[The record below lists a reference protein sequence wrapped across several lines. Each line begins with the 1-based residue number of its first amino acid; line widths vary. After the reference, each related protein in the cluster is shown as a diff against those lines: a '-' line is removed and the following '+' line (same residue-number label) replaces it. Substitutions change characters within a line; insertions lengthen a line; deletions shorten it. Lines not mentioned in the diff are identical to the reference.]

1 MISLYSYEDEAS
13 RGCDSVYINF
23 SESLHSFQYPRLE
36 IEDRR
41 RRGQQRLDGITGI
54 ADMSLS
60 KLR

>member
-1 MISLYSYEDEAS
+1 MRMKQVEA
-13 RGCDSVYINF
+13 VTLFTLIF
-23 SESLHSFQYPRLE
+23 LSLHSFQYPRLE

-41 RRGQQRLDGITGI
+41 RRGRQRLDGITGL